1 MASSRGLELLL
12 LLTLVAGPSF
22 CHGNVIQ
29 DAIGD
34 VIGWARHELAAWA
47 YPAVPDSEGQ
57 LSCLCCD
64 VSYDTNRRV

>member
-1 MASSRGLELLL
+1 MASSHGLGLLL

-47 YPAVPDSEGQ
+47 YPAVPGSEG
-57 LSCLCCD
+57 LFGD
-64 VSYDTNRRV
+64 AFYDTNSGV